1 MNKFTNTIKK
11 QDLFN
16 GLVKIMYQKHVDLH
30 LHCLKWQNYKLLY
43 LNCKNTVYIEPLIES
58 ALKFVCLKLQCDVK
72 KSQLGAICQP
82 CIPLGNGNLKFQS
95 LDYFLVYFCKILT
108 KLQTYICETHWARH
122 VHGPIYRLKK
132 TLVKK

>member
-1 MNKFTNTIKK
+1 MH
-11 QDLFN
+11 
-16 GLVKIMYQKHVDLH
+16 QKHVDLH

-82 CIPLGNGNLKFQS
+82 CIPHGNGNLKFQS
-95 LDYFLVYFCKILT
+95 LDYFSVYFCKILT
-108 KLQTYICETHWARH
+108 NCKHTYARH
-122 VHGPIYRLKK
+122 IERDMSMAHQLKK